1 MVRLERISPENVAVF
16 KTIRLRALEDSP
28 TAFGSTY
35 ARESQLTDE
44 EWLQRSRRWATEG
57 SIGYIAFDGESP
69 CGLVAC
75 YTEEQD
81 PHSAHVISIWVDPGA
96 RRAGVGTVLIEA
108 LKTWG
113 SSSGLGQLRLM
124 VTSVNTVAIGFYERR
139 GFRRTGKTEPY
150 PNDPAIIEWEMI
162 LPLTV

>member
-1 MVRLERISPENVAVF
+1 MIRLERISPENVAVF
-16 KTIRLRALEDSP
+16 KAIRLRALEDSP
-28 TAFGSTY
+28 KAFGSTY

-44 EWLQRSRRWATEG
+44 EWLQRCRRWVTEG
-57 SIGYIAFDGESP
+57 SIGYIALDGESP

-81 PHSAHVISIWVDPGA
+81 PHSAHVISMWFDPRY

-113 SSSGLGQLRLM
+113 SSRGLGQLRLM
-124 VTSVNTVAIGFYERR
+124 VTSVNTGAARFYERL
-139 GFRRTGKTEPY
+139 GFSMTGKTEPY
-150 PNDPAIIEWEMI
+150 PNDPAIIEYEMI
-162 LPLTV
+162 LPLKV